1 MLKILLNFLMLNPK
15 KMTMIM
21 KRIILTLLVLTCVLS
36 STYAQYTTLNA
47 HSHNDYENDL
57 PFKLAYNNHFG
68 SIEADIWA
76 INGELFVA
84 HYEKDILLSR
94 TLDSLYI
101 QPIVRLFR
109 QNGGRAWKNNSS
121 TFQLL
126 IDLKTPVEPTLSML
140 IQKLKQHADVFN
152 PHINKSAV
160 RIVITGNR
168 PEPAE
173 FRNYP
178 YFIFFDGYLEQRYNK
193 KQLKRI
199 ALYSANFKNFSSWN
213 GAGDIIEK
221 EKIRLDGI
229 IDSVHSVKKKIRFWN
244 APDDINSWNTF
255 MKMKIDF
262 INTDHIVRLAEFLNN
277 HSSSF

>member
-1 MLKILLNFLMLNPK
+1 MKKFIVPFLILISLPNQ
-15 KMTMIM
+15 
-21 KRIILTLLVLTCVLS
+21 V
-36 STYAQYTTLNA
+36 YAQYSALNA
-47 HSHNDYENDL
+47 HSHNDYENDP
-57 PFKLAYNNHFG
+57 PFMLAYDNHFG

-84 HYEKDILLSR
+84 HYEKEILSSR

-101 QPIVRLFR
+101 QPIVRIFR
-109 QNGGRAWKNNSS
+109 QNGGRAWKDNPK

-126 IDLKTPVEPTLSML
+126 IDLKTAVEPTLSLL
-140 IQKLKQHADVFN
+140 IKKVIQYPDVFN
-152 PHINKSAV
+152 PGINKNAV

-173 FRNYP
+173 FKNYP
-178 YFIFFDGYLEQRYNK
+178 GFIFFDGNLDQEYSK
-193 KQLKRI
+193 KQLKRV
-199 ALYSANFKNFSSWN
+199 ALYSANFKIFCSWN
-213 GAGDIIEK
+213 GTGDIVGK
-221 EKIRLDGI
+221 EKIRLESI

-262 INTDHIVRLAEFLNN
+262 INTDHIRELADHLR
-277 HSSSF
+277 H